1 VILIDPEGRS
11 APGDAVAHK
20 VRGATQRAQGGDY
33 TGHAVRHLGY
43 VEMAPMRAGMQVRLR
58 PVLVSGAAA
67 AQLFFSLA
75 DAKPEKV
82 VIVRFDDALDVWRH
96 EICGHWRKA
105 FDRIQGL
112 VFGREKAP
120 AYVANELGTN
130 RLGDPESGNL
140 RALMDVWRFRGG
152 KIDDSVI
159 EAMRRLGVYDYSTV
173 VDKTVRSDRLV
184 YRHHGA
190 KLRVYDEDWKRSAVG
205 RDIEDQPD
213 KIYAARAAA
222 NIRRCAVGEQPL
234 FHRCEAI
241 VKRDGQTTLQLAYRR
256 LTLPWRTSN
265 GGTSV
270 TTTTAVEQHVEIGR

>member
-1 VILIDPEGRS
+1 MILIDPEGRS

-20 VRGATQRAQGGDY
+20 VRGAAQRAQGGDY

-112 VFGREKAP
+112 VFGREKTP

-130 RLGDPESGNL
+130 RLADPESGNL

-159 EAMRRLGVYDYSTV
+159 EAMRRLGVYDYSMAA
-173 VDKTVRSDRLV
+173 DKGRSSDRMV

-190 KLRVYDEDWKRSAVG
+190 KIRIYDSTWKATAVG

-213 KIYAARAAA
+213 KVYAARVSA
-222 NIRRCAVGEQPL
+222 NMRRCVVAQQPL

-241 VKRDGQTTLQLAYRR
+241 VKRDGQTTVQLAYRR
-256 LTLPWRTSN
+256 LTLPWRDHAGAMT
-265 GGTSV
+265 V
-270 TTTTAVEQHVEIGR
+270 TTTSAVEEHVERGG